1 MSLNKKKLTEKYL
14 NKLKRVTDR
23 HIQKIEEIKQIHN
36 NNKRLS
42 IILENKNKNHSEN
55 VKKIRD
61 QFLQNK
67 ALIDKKK
74 QPSVENIGN
83 KYALLIGINY
93 VNTSSELSGCINDV
107 TNVSQKLSA
116 AYNFNNITM
125 LTDNTDVK
133 PTYDNILNEFKN
145 LLVNSKAGDTLF
157 FQYSGHGSYTRDTNK
172 DETDGY
178 DELIIP
184 VDFIPIKDDV
194 LKKTIED
201 YLPENVKLFALF
213 DSCYSGTVMDLR
225 YNYLDSLNYNK
236 LTENKRVPILNRDV
250 IMLSGCNDNQI
261 SADAYINNTFQG
273 AMSWAFIETLNS
285 NPLISWNTLLQNMR
299 GLLKKKRFKQLPQL
313 SSAKMM
319 DIQTLVSF

>member
-1 MSLNKKKLTEKYL
+1 MSLNKKKLTEKYV
-14 NKLKRVTDR
+14 KTLKRVNDR
-23 HIQKIEEIKQIHN
+23 YIQKIEEIKQIHK
-36 NNKRLS
+36 NNKRLP
-42 IILENKNKNHSEN
+42 IILRNKNKNHTEN
-55 VKKIRD
+55 IKILRE
-61 QFLQNK
+61 QFLLNK
-67 ALIDKKK
+67 ALIDKKE
-74 QPSVENIGN
+74 QSDIASIGN

-93 VNTSSELSGCINDV
+93 VNTSSELNGCINDV
-107 TNVSQKLSA
+107 TNVSQKLKAS
-116 AYNFNNITM
+116 YNFNNITL
-125 LTDNTDVK
+125 LTDNTVTK
-133 PTYDNILNEFKN
+133 PTYDNILRELKN

-184 VDFIPIKDDV
+184 IDFIPIKDDV
-194 LKKTIED
+194 LKKMIED
-201 YLPENVKLFALF
+201 YLPENVKLVALF

-250 IMLSGCNDNQI
+250 IMISGCNDNQT

-273 AMSWAFIETLNS
+273 AMSWAFIETLNL
-285 NPLISWNTLLQNMR
+285 NPIISWNTLLQNMR
-299 GLLKKKRFKQLPQL
+299 NLLKKKRFRQIPQL

-319 DIQTLVSF
+319 DIQTLISF